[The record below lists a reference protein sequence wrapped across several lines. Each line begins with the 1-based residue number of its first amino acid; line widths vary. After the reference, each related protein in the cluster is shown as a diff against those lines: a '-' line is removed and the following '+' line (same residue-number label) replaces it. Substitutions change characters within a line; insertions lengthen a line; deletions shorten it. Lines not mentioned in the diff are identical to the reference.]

1 MHEQHPPATA
11 TNRTCSVLIAAGDQ
25 RMRAA
30 LRALVEA
37 DGRFSVVGQARS
49 VGEAIVLDAELHP
62 ALILLDLLIPE
73 VSAGLDAVRALALVS
88 RRPIVAVGAQASV
101 RQAALAAG
109 AAGFVIQGEG
119 ADVLLPVLAAACAQP
134 PEPS

>member
-1 MHEQHPPATA
+1 M
-11 TNRTCSVLIAAGDQ
+11 LIAASDQ

-49 VGEAIVLDAELHP
+49 VGEAIVLDAGLHR

-88 RRPIVAVGAQASV
+88 RRAIVAVGAQASV

-109 AAGFVIQGEG
+109 ATGFVIQGEG